1 LKEPLV
7 FASLVAEQ
15 KDGGNAFLR
24 DLTVRR
30 LPFFQFFL
38 HVSESFA
45 AEASVTE
52 YIFVDQTLLEVNI
65 NGVST
70 RGERQ
75 FVRSSHANLP
85 SGHQVIVVD
94 HFDEWFNLV
103 SASLFLLSHSFRYL
117 AWITADTSDH
127 GVAIASFI
135 ATFVVWLE
143 RGNGRRA
150 VDRLDAYFDHY
161 SLAACVAAGQ
171 DYNDFLTLH
180 NFHHG
185 WDEKEI

>member
-1 LKEPLV
+1 M
-7 FASLVAEQ
+7 FASLVAER
-15 KDGGNAFLR
+15 KDKGNVFLR
-24 DLTVRR
+24 ERAVRC
-30 LPFFQFFL
+30 LPFFQFLL
-38 HVSESFA
+38 HVSQSFA

-52 YIFVDQTLLEVNI
+52 YIFVDQTFLEVNI
-65 NGVST
+65 NGVS
-70 RGERQ
+70 RRSVSCR
-75 FVRSSHANLP
+75 FVRSSHADLP

-103 SASLFLLSHSFRYL
+103 SASLFLLSHSFGHL

-127 GVAIASFI
+127 GMAIASFI

-143 RGNGRRA
+143 RGERADGRSRLSS
-150 VDRLDAYFDHY
+150 LDAYFDHY